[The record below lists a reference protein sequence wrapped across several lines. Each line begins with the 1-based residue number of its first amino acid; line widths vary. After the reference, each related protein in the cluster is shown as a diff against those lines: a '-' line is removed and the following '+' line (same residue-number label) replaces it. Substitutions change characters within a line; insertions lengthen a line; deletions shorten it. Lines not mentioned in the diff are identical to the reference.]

1 MTVAIETEKE
11 LTKQDKLNLFKDELN
26 LIKSE
31 ETRSFTEFMLDKLP
45 EYYFTTVAAKRAT
58 HHPDF
63 ARTKGG
69 LVKHT
74 ISAVNIAYDLANR
87 NDMFKSCKQYSDY
100 IVSALILHDGCKNG
114 RVSEGKYA
122 TTHPLLVCELIR
134 EYYNDKNSEFICSL
148 ISSHMGQWNT
158 EFGSYVEVLPKPTN
172 APQSLVHLADY
183 LASRRYLDFNFNK
196 KGG

>member
-1 MTVAIETEKE
+1 MTATQIKEFTKEEKIK
-11 LTKQDKLNLFKDELN
+11 LDKFKDELN
-26 LIKSE
+26 LIQNKE
-31 ETRSFTEFMLDKLP
+31 IRNFTEDILCKLP
-45 EYYFTTVAAKRAT
+45 EYFFTCKAAQKDT

-63 ARTKGG
+63 ARTEGG

-87 NDMFKSCKQYSDY
+87 NDMFLSCKNYSDH
-100 IVSALILHDGCKNG
+100 IVSALILHDGCKSG
-114 RVSEGKYA
+114 KTSQGKYA
-122 TTHPLLVCELIR
+122 VDHPILVCELIR
-134 EYYNDKNSEFICSL
+134 ETFNDKNTELICSL

-158 EFGSYVEVLPKPTN
+158 NFGSKIEVLPKPQN
-172 APQSLVHLADY
+172 VLQSVVHLADY